1 LKFMSVQQYGSMNN
15 TGIIILA
22 AGGSSRFGNIK
33 QLLPFNGKTL
43 LQHVID
49 EATKAGVKPIVVI
62 TGANATKVSASI
74 ANSKVNILVNEN
86 WQEGMASGIV
96 AGVHSIVSL
105 NESIKKI
112 IIAVCDQPFVTSA
125 LFEQL
130 DQMQNKSG
138 KSIVACT
145 YADTIGTP
153 ALFATKYFDQ
163 LLSLKGDEG
172 AKKILKSNSEDVATV
187 DFPKGE
193 IDIDTQKDYENLVDE
208 QKHVL

>member
-1 LKFMSVQQYGSMNN
+1 LKLMNVQKYGNMNN

-22 AGGSSRFGNIK
+22 AGESSRFGNIK

-49 EATKAGVKPIVVI
+49 EAIKGGSQPIVVI
-62 TGANATKVSASI
+62 TGANATRVSASI
-74 ANSKVNILVNEN
+74 DNSNVNILVNEN

-96 AGVHSIVSL
+96 AGVQKIVSL
-105 NESIKKI
+105 NDSIKKI
-112 IIAVCDQPFVTSA
+112 IVALCDQPFVTSA

-130 DQMQNKSG
+130 DQMQNKTG
-138 KSIVACT
+138 KPIVACT

-172 AKKILKSNSEDVATV
+172 AKKILKSNREDVAMV